1 MRFFFRSRGFKII
14 VAVAAAL
21 IAVSVIFAF
30 VGSRMSPQADIMGT
44 LTAPFR
50 SAEAKVTGAVSDF
63 INAYS
68 NGEQLALENESLK
81 ARQPSLKRNLPSTS
95 RRWSR
100 TSFIKTTLK

>member
-44 LTAPFR
+44 LTARQRQRLQAPFPI
-50 SAEAKVTGAVSDF
+50 SLTPTQTA
-63 INAYS
+63 S
-68 NGEQLALENESLK
+68 N
-81 ARQPSLKRNLPSTS
+81 
-95 RRWSR
+95 
-100 TSFIKTTLK
+100 

>member
-30 VGSRMSPQADIMGT
+30 FGSRMSPQADIMGT

-50 SAEAKVTGAVSDF
+50 SAAE
-63 INAYS
+63 
-68 NGEQLALENESLK
+68 
-81 ARQPSLKRNLPSTS
+81 R
-95 RRWSR
+95 
-100 TSFIKTTLK
+100 